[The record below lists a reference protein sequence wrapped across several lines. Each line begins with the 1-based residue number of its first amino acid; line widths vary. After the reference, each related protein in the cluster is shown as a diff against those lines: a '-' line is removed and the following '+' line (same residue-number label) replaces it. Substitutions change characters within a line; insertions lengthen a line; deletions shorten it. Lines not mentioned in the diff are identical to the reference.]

1 MSDPIRPDEVIPPEG
16 KGSVQVRQMAKDFLF
31 LLPNL
36 VKLLWRLVQDP
47 RVPRRS
53 KLALVLAGVYV
64 ISPIDLLPDFIVG
77 AGQLDD
83 IFVVALAINHLIQ
96 RAGEDVVR
104 QHWDGPQDLLKVIR
118 GVLDTTTDLVPARLR
133 KLFGQ
138 VSGA

>member
-1 MSDPIRPDEVIPPEG
+1 MTDPIRPDEVIPPEG
-16 KGSVQVRQMAKDFLF
+16 KASVQVRQMAKDFLF

-36 VKLLWRLVQDP
+36 VKLLWRLVKDP

-53 KLALVLAGVYV
+53 KLALVLAGAYV
-64 ISPIDLLPDFIVG
+64 VSPIDLLPDFIVG

-104 QHWDGPQDLLKVIR
+104 QHWDGPQDLLKVIS
-118 GVLDTTTDLVPARLR
+118 GVLETTADLVPARLR

-138 VSGA
+138 VSGG